1 MRDILVT
8 AIIFGLVPFVLRSPR
23 LGAYVW
29 VWLAMM
35 IPHRM
40 AYGFARTMPFSH
52 VIALSLLIG
61 FLFSKERRP
70 FPVNSITVIQL
81 LFVCW
86 MTVTSFFAINSQ
98 DIVIDRWLMVFKI
111 HLMLMVTFM
120 LIRERKYIEYL
131 IWIMVVSVGFYGV
144 KGGIWTVLTGGGGRV
159 WGPSGGVIMG
169 NNELGLALTMLVPL
183 LYYLLK
189 TADHRWVRIGLAAS
203 GVCICF
209 AILGTQSRGALLALV
224 TMALVLSLKG
234 GHPIRGTLII
244 TAVLAVAIT
253 FMPDTWTGRMSTIQS
268 YEHDGSAMSRIYTWK
283 TLWNLALDRPFVG
296 AGFAT
301 DNIRVFS
308 KYAPLEGFENFY
320 GHAVFV
326 AHSIYFQALGEHG
339 FPGLF
344 LYVMLGVATWRKAG
358 KIARVTKEDPE
369 FMTWVPLL
377 MRMIQVSL
385 AGFAVGGAFLT
396 LVHFDLPYYIAG
408 IVVLV
413 DATLRE
419 RQKLAEPAQPQ
430 ARAPRSAPRPLQL
443 TTPSRQS

>member
-35 IPHRM
+35 IPHRL

-52 VIALSLLIG
+52 VIALSLLIS

-70 FPVNSITVIQL
+70 FPVNSITVTQL
-81 LFVCW
+81 LFVFW
-86 MTVTSFFAINSQ
+86 MTVTSFFALNTPE
-98 DIVIDRWLMVFKI
+98 IVLERWLMVFKI

-120 LIRERKYIEYL
+120 LIRERKYIDYL
-131 IWIMVVSVGFYGV
+131 VWTMVISVGFYGV
-144 KGGIWTVLTGGGGRV
+144 KGGIWTVMTGGGGRV
-159 WGPSGGVIMG
+159 WGPTGGVIYG

-183 LYYLLK
+183 LYYLFK
-189 TADHRWVRIGLAAS
+189 TADRRWIRIGLAVS

-209 AILGTQSRGALLALV
+209 SILGSQSRGALLALV

-244 TAVLAVAIT
+244 AVVLAVAVT
-253 FMPDTWTGRMSTIQS
+253 FMPDTWSGRMSTIQS
-268 YEHDGSAMSRIYTWK
+268 YEQDGSAMSRIYTWR
-283 TLWNLALDRPFVG
+283 TLWNLALDRPLVG

-301 DNIRVFS
+301 DNFAVFA
-308 KYAPLEGFENFY
+308 KYAPPDIHNFW
-320 GHAVFV
+320 GRAVFV

-339 FPGLF
+339 FPGLL
-344 LYVMLGVATWRKAG
+344 LYVLLGFVTWRKAS
-358 KIARVTKEDPE
+358 KLARETRDDPE
-369 FMTWVPLL
+369 FKTWVPLL
-377 MRMIQVSL
+377 MSMVQVSL

-396 LVHFDLPYYIAG
+396 LVHFDMPYYIAG

-419 RQKLAEPAQPQ
+419 RKMAVPVPQSQAQV
-430 ARAPRSAPRPLQL
+430 PRSSTIQL
-443 TTPSRQS
+443 STSTRQS